1 MPDKENLVPP
11 KHDGCG
17 TVWLGG
23 KEHEDIPGTDLR
35 GSVNSLCDS
44 KLRAELKLQYYRAKR
59 YTHGIDLKSIWYS
72 DAWMF
77 TIKDQTPVMRPPALL
92 CNKSTTLYWDVSAQQ
107 PGGVNVCPIIIFACI
122 YKCWFRYHNNDP
134 DMKFGKFFAYPS
146 RITQTGPHTIPEIL
160 KAHVYLCD
168 RAASDLESI
177 KSGPES
183 DLNKRSYWENFHL
196 LPLSRAIIVL
206 LDECFTWP
214 FLKEDGTMSLDDEM
228 QRRTVVLVLTGYNQG
243 LKSGDLNFDS
253 IRSSALPLARDDTDD
268 DSKNFIRVPLKT
280 AVHFIEQLQQREE
293 RADLNLTSESA
304 PKDRGST
311 MRTEEEADA
320 HVEDILA
327 NASTDPV
334 KARKLKSATE
344 VVRLI
349 DSGLMRPDLEF
360 TDFWSQRYI

>member
-1 MPDKENLVPP
+1 M
-11 KHDGCG
+11 
-17 TVWLGG
+17 
-23 KEHEDIPGTDLR
+23 
-35 GSVNSLCDS
+35 NSLCDS

-59 YTHGIDLKSIWYS
+59 YRHGSDLKSIWYS

-77 TIKDQTPVMRPPALL
+77 TVKDQTPVMRPPALL

-177 KSGPES
+177 KSGAES

-214 FLKEDGTMSLDDEM
+214 FFKEDGSMSLDDEM
-228 QRRTVVLVLTGYNQG
+228 
-243 LKSGDLNFDS
+243 
-253 IRSSALPLARDDTDD
+253 
-268 DSKNFIRVPLKT
+268 
-280 AVHFIEQLQQREE
+280 
-293 RADLNLTSESA
+293 
-304 PKDRGST
+304 
-311 MRTEEEADA
+311 
-320 HVEDILA
+320 
-327 NASTDPV
+327 
-334 KARKLKSATE
+334 
-344 VVRLI
+344 
-349 DSGLMRPDLEF
+349 
-360 TDFWSQRYI
+360 